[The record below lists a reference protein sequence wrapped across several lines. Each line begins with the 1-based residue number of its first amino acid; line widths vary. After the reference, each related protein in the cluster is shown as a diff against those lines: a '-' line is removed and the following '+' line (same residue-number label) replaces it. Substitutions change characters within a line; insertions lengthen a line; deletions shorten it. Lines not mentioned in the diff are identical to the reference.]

1 MNEQET
7 KQTDQRANWN
17 IKPYLAVGLISFL
30 VIIGS
35 IAFFFLIFRYQEFTK
50 ILEKVMIIL
59 QPITIGLILAYFL
72 NPFLYFEE
80 RHLLPFFQAKMN
92 SQEKAKKVVRAI
104 SVAGALLFV
113 VLVIGIL
120 LQMVIPELY
129 KSINGMIGTLPKQV
143 NGFMEWISDYVDND
157 SEISGYLEIGL
168 TKGTEFFE
176 HWAKTDF
183 LPQTK
188 NLVTGLTTGVIGV
201 VKILFNVV
209 VGIIISIYVLMSKEI
224 FIGQS
229 KKLVYALFP
238 ARSANAVIHTVHKSH
253 EIFGGFISGKILDS
267 LIIGILCFICL
278 YLMNMPYSVLV
289 SVIVGV
295 TNVIPFFGPY
305 LGAVPSTILIMLAN
319 PIQGLYFIIFIL
331 VLQQI
336 DGNIIGPKIL
346 GDSTGLSSFWV
357 VFAILVGGGFLGI
370 PGMIIGVPLFAVIFY
385 VIRNML
391 NYLIGKKQ
399 LPLDS
404 QCYISAEKVDL
415 DQNVL
420 VTYQEE
426 AKPSHKKDPGKTRRW
441 RQNKVQKRKK
451 K

>member
-1 MNEQET
+1 
-7 KQTDQRANWN
+7 
-17 IKPYLAVGLISFL
+17 
-30 VIIGS
+30 
-35 IAFFFLIFRYQEFTK
+35 
-50 ILEKVMIIL
+50 
-59 QPITIGLILAYFL
+59 
-72 NPFLYFEE
+72 
-80 RHLLPFFQAKMN
+80 
-92 SQEKAKKVVRAI
+92 
-104 SVAGALLFV
+104 
-113 VLVIGIL
+113 
-120 LQMVIPELY
+120 
-129 KSINGMIGTLPKQV
+129 
-143 NGFMEWISDYVDND
+143 
-157 SEISGYLEIGL
+157 
-168 TKGTEFFE
+168 
-176 HWAKTDF
+176 
-183 LPQTK
+183 
-188 NLVTGLTTGVIGV
+188 
-201 VKILFNVV
+201 
-209 VGIIISIYVLMSKEI
+209 
-224 FIGQS
+224 
-229 KKLVYALFP
+229 
-238 ARSANAVIHTVHKSH
+238 
-253 EIFGGFISGKILDS
+253 
-267 LIIGILCFICL
+267 
-278 YLMNMPYSVLV
+278 MNMPYSVLV

>member
-59 QPITIGLILAYFL
+59 QPITIGLILAYLL
-72 NPFLYFEE
+72 NPVVNFEE

-168 TKGTEFFE
+168 TTTLIPDLTPLILIIPPPRTVTSPSMVSTVFSVSITPSSITSSPPNNVFGVS
-176 HWAKTDF
+176 
-183 LPQTK
+183 QTVSTRITS
-188 NLVTGLTTGVIGV
+188 LSES
-201 VKILFNVV
+201 VV
-209 VGIIISIYVLMSKEI
+209 VISLSMPPYVLSDSSSA
-224 FIGQS
+224 FFLS
-229 KKLVYALFP
+229 FFPPAVCPFP
-238 ARSANAVIHTVHKSH
+238 ASPES
-253 EIFGGFISGKILDS
+253 S
-267 LIIGILCFICL
+267 L
-278 YLMNMPYSVLV
+278 YS
-289 SVIVGV
+289 
-295 TNVIPFFGPY
+295 T
-305 LGAVPSTILIMLAN
+305 ST
-319 PIQGLYFIIFIL
+319 
-331 VLQQI
+331 
-336 DGNIIGPKIL
+336 
-346 GDSTGLSSFWV
+346 
-357 VFAILVGGGFLGI
+357 
-370 PGMIIGVPLFAVIFY
+370 
-385 VIRNML
+385 
-391 NYLIGKKQ
+391 
-399 LPLDS
+399 
-404 QCYISAEKVDL
+404 
-415 DQNVL
+415 
-420 VTYQEE
+420 
-426 AKPSHKKDPGKTRRW
+426 
-441 RQNKVQKRKK
+441 
-451 K
+451 